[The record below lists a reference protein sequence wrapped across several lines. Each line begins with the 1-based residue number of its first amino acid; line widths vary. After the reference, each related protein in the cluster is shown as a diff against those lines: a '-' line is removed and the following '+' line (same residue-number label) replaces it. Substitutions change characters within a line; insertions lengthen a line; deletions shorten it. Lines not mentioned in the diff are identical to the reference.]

1 MNIFN
6 SGTKE
11 IKKLITIHLLRRTMQ
26 NVKNGFEIDTS
37 FLITYNMYHL
47 MYPDQIVAFFF
58 IFFVRIKQHLV
69 QIVSLMIEIVLPSK
83 FQIFYL
89 FYLH

>member
-1 MNIFN
+1 MTIFN

-11 IKKLITIHLLRRTMQ
+11 IKKLITIPLLRSMKQ
-26 NVKNGFEIDTS
+26 NVKNGYEIDTS

-47 MYPDQIVAFFF
+47 MHPDQIVVLCF
-58 IFFVRIKQHLV
+58 IFFVRIMQHLV

-83 FQIFYL
+83 FQKFYL